1 MSNKILDI
9 LKILEELTLIE
20 IFNLIKEI
28 ENKFNIKNSI
38 NLVSLQ
44 NDTNLVKTEEIKS
57 TTKIEYTLILNSI
70 LADKKIAVLKLV
82 RNLTGLGLKESKDIV
97 DNLPHILKEKVLKEE
112 AEKIKKEF
120 DEIGGNIIL
129 KE

>member
-9 LKILEELTLIE
+9 LKVLEELTLIE

-28 ENKFNIKNSI
+28 ETKFNIKNSLNLISLNEDI
-38 NLVSLQ
+38 NLIK
-44 NDTNLVKTEEIKS
+44 NEEQKFPI
-57 TTKIEYTLILNSI
+57 KIEYTLILNSI

-120 DEIGGNIIL
+120 DEVGGSILL